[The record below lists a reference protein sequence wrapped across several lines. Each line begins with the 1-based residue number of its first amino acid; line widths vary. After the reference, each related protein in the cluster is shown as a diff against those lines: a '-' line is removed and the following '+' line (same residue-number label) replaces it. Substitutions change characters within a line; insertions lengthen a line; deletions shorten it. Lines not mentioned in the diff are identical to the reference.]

1 MQHQFISFQ
10 SDGIE
15 LRGQVYIPYPQ
26 YSKPAPTLCLCHGIP
41 RGGPP
46 DLGDPGYSALA
57 QRFSRNGFLTA
68 IFNFRGTGDSEGNFD
83 ITGWTRD
90 LVAALDYLCHRSEVD
105 RSRIS
110 VMGFSAG
117 AAVSVYVASQ
127 DFRVH
132 SVIICACPTYFHFAD
147 DSQSAD
153 SAIAQFRQA
162 GIIKDSGF
170 PPSVADWMAGFNKV
184 KPIEWIEKIS
194 PRPLLIIHGTQDDVV
209 YLSSA
214 RELYERAG
222 EPKQIMM
229 IEGAG
234 HRLRLEKRAMDCALN
249 WLTARN
255 FID

>member
-1 MQHQFISFQ
+1 
-10 SDGIE
+10 
-15 LRGQVYIPYPQ
+15 
-26 YSKPAPTLCLCHGIP
+26 
-41 RGGPP
+41 
-46 DLGDPGYSALA
+46 
-57 QRFSRNGFLTA
+57 
-68 IFNFRGTGDSEGNFD
+68 
-83 ITGWTRD
+83 
-90 LVAALDYLCHRSEVD
+90 VD
-105 RSRIS
+105 RGRIS

-132 SVIICACPTYFHFAD
+132 SIIICACPTNFHFAD
-147 DSQSAD
+147 DSQGAD
-153 SAIAQFRQA
+153 TAIAQFRHA

-184 KPIEWIEKIS
+184 KPIEWIKKIS

-209 YLSSA
+209 YPSSA

-222 EPKQIMM
+222 EPKQIVM
-229 IEGAG
+229 IDGAG
-234 HRLRLEKRAMDCALN
+234 HRLRLEERAMDCALN